1 MGKGYR
7 IRLAYQLLN
16 DLRMLR
22 VLAISLTL
30 SLIAAAQSN
39 RDFAPIGTFVA
50 GPGGVPKDAQVALG
64 RMLFSDKRLSR
75 SGQFSCASCHDLA
88 KYGVD
93 GQQFSTGHNQQ
104 KGTRN
109 SPTVFNAAGHFT
121 QFWDGRSAT
130 IEDQAMGPVMNP
142 VEMAMTSPE
151 EVERV
156 LRGIPGYAKPF
167 QAAFPGETQPVT
179 FRNMAIAIGA
189 FERRLLTPSRW
200 DRYLRGQRNALTE
213 QEQAGLK
220 DFVAAGCKSCHS
232 GPYVGGNSF
241 QRAGLNKGWP
251 NQKDQGRYEVT
262 KNDDDRMMFKVPS
275 LRNVAMTAPYFH
287 DGATKTLPEAV
298 RRMAELQTGK
308 RISDAQV
315 FSIVAWLNALTG
327 DPPKDLIAPPV
338 LPK

>member
-1 MGKGYR
+1 MTR
-7 IRLAYQLLN
+7 S
-16 DLRMLR
+16 
-22 VLAISLTL
+22 LAITLTL
-30 SLIAAAQSN
+30 SAVALAQST
-39 RDFAPIGTFVA
+39 RDFAPIGTFAA
-50 GPGGVPKDAQVALG
+50 GPTGPPADAQVALG
-64 RMLFSDKRLSR
+64 KLLFFEKRLSK
-75 SGQFSCASCHDLA
+75 SGEFSCNSCHDLA

-93 GQQFSTGHNQQ
+93 NQPLSTGHHQQ
-104 KGTRN
+104 KSKRN

-142 VEMAMTSPE
+142 VEMAMSSPE
-151 EVERV
+151 DVERV
-156 LRGIPGYAKPF
+156 LRAIPGYAKAF
-167 QAAFPGETQPVT
+167 QAAFPGQRQPVT

-200 DRYLRGQRNALTE
+200 DRFLRGQRDALTD
-213 QEQAGLK
+213 QEKAGMR
-220 DFVAAGCKSCHS
+220 DFVSAGCKSCHN

-241 QRAGLNKGWP
+241 QKAGLTRGWP
-251 NQKDQGRYEVT
+251 NQQDLGRYEVT
-262 KNDDDRMMFKVPS
+262 KNDDDRLMFKVPS

-287 DGATKTLPEAV
+287 DGATRTLPDAV

-308 RISDAQV
+308 KLSDAQV

-327 DPPKDLIAPPV
+327 DPPKELIQPPV